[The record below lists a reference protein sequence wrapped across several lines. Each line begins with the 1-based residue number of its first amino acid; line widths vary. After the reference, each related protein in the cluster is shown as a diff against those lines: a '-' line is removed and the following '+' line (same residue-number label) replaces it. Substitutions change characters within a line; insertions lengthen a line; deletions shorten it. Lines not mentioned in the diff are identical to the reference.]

1 MIKGKTKYILFSVA
15 CIILVGGLVVILQK
29 PSEDIEDEIELTEYT
44 VKKESIEVHTI
55 STGVVSPQNR
65 LEVKSPI
72 SGRIEKILV
81 KEGDRV
87 VKNQILALTSTDDRA
102 ALLDAASG
110 KGPEERAKWEEIYPA
125 TPLMAPI
132 TGTIILKSF
141 EEGQVF
147 IWSDALFTISDRL
160 TVKAQV
166 DETDIAKIKK
176 GQSALITLD
185 AYKDEPLQAYVDR
198 IAYDATTINNVT
210 SYIVD
215 VVPDRVPDYLR
226 SGMTANVK
234 FQLETKKAVL
244 VVPSYAVKLKNG
256 KSVVTVMV
264 GYKKVDREIRLGI
277 TEGKKQEVLSGL
289 SEGDII
295 LVPLYINKN
304 KLNKNSPSLVNL

>member
-1 MIKGKTKYILFSVA
+1 MIKGKTKFILFSVA
-15 CIILVGGLVVILQK
+15 CIILVGGLNVILQK

-244 VVPSYAVKLKNG
+244 IVPSYAVKLKNG

-264 GYKKVDREIRLGI
+264 GNKKVDREIRLGI

-304 KLNKNSPSLVNL
+304 KLNKNAPSLVNL

>member
-1 MIKGKTKYILFSVA
+1 MNKGKTKYILFSVA
-15 CIILVGGLVVILQK
+15 CIILVAGLNVILQK

-264 GYKKVDREIRLGI
+264 ENKKVDREIRLGI